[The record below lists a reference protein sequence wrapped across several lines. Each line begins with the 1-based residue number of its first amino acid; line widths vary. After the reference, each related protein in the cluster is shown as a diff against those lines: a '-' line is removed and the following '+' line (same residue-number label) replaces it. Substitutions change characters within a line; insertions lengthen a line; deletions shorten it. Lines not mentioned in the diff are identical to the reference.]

1 MANFA
6 QQRVSGN
13 QVVSANKDDIH
24 HTLTTNH
31 TIATVV
37 DKRNGNYERVR
48 AQTSVQRKFGVS
60 ADCSDC
66 KRKLDATCRIEQ
78 SIPLGL
84 SKDDAAKYIAT
95 VFEPAVA
102 NARARLEGGLA
113 HGFATTPDTSV
124 GE

>member
-6 QQRVSGN
+6 PQRVNGH

-24 HTLTTNH
+24 HTLTTNQSI
-31 TIATVV
+31 TTVV

-48 AQTSVQRKFGVS
+48 AQSSVQRKFGVS

-84 SKDDAAKYIAT
+84 SPADAAKYIAT

-102 NARARLEGGLA
+102 NARARLQGGLV